1 MKLDEHND
9 WSEFFRDWIM
19 IPRITRINT
28 FLDDLIEVII
38 LVIIHA
44 WLVLFIDLI
53 RVSYILPNRS

>member
-19 IPRITRINT
+19 IPRITRVNT